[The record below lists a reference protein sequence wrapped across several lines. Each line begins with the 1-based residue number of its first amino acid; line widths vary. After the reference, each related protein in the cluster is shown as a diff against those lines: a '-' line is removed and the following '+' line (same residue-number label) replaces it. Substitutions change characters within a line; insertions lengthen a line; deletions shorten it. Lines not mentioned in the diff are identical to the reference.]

1 MNDDA
6 KTLHE
11 LVLQKQELI
20 KKLEWQNAELVRQ
33 NNLLRKKI
41 YGSTSEAM
49 PLPEGPSSQLDLFGS
64 EQAEATAQ
72 EKAEEAREPAR
83 PRRRGP
89 RRPLPKSLPRKE
101 IVIDVLEAEAS
112 CTCGRERVCIGED
125 TTERLCYIPAKLYV
139 ERIIR
144 RRFACKTCKDSVVQ
158 APIPPHILPRSGAG
172 VSLLVHLIV
181 GKYMDHLP
189 LCRMEGIF
197 ARNGIDI
204 DRGLMCDWL
213 MKVSEKLLPLV
224 VLMGR
229 RLANCYILG
238 ADETPIKMQG
248 TKGKGGLKNSYVW
261 VYNGDDQAPFTV
273 YDFQQTRG
281 RDGPAD
287 MLRNFEQVLQTD
299 GYSVYQSLEKSADY
313 RFRRAGCMAHVRRKF
328 VEAYEGG
335 DTRAGDAIV
344 LFQRLYA
351 VEKQARDLSDDA
363 RKALR
368 LEHARPIL
376 EEFHA
381 WLLGQLEV
389 LPGSA
394 LGKAIGYALD
404 NWKEVNVY
412 LEDGRIPIDN
422 NAVERAIR
430 PIALGRKNWLFVGS
444 PRGGQAAAIFLSLL
458 TSAARHG
465 HNPNVYLTDLLERLP
480 TTAEQ
485 DLPQLLPDAWAPAA
499 K

>member
-1 MNDDA
+1 MNDDS
-6 KTLHE
+6 KSLQE
-11 LVLQKQELI
+11 LVLQQQELI
-20 KKLEWQNAELVRQ
+20 KKLEWQNAELLQ
-33 NNLLRKKI
+33 QINLLRKKI

-49 PLPEGPSSQLDLFGS
+49 PLPEGPSSQLDLFG
-64 EQAEATAQ
+64 EDQPEATAE

-83 PRRRGP
+83 PRRRGS
-89 RRPLPKSLPRKE
+89 RRPLPKELPRKE
-101 IVIDVLEAEAS
+101 IMIDILEDEAT

-125 TTERLCYIPAKLYV
+125 RSERLCYIPGRLLV
-139 ERIIR
+139 EVTVR

-158 APIPPHILPRSGAG
+158 APLPPHILPRAGAG

-213 MKVSEKLLPLV
+213 MKVSERLLPLV
-224 VLMGR
+224 ILMTRRLMGCH
-229 RLANCYILG
+229 LLG
-238 ADETPIKMQG
+238 VDETPIKMQG
-248 TKGKGGLKNSYVW
+248 RKGRSGLKKCYVW
-261 VYNGDDQAPFTV
+261 VYNGDEQAPFTV

-287 MLRNFEQVLQTD
+287 ILRGFGQVLQSD
-299 GYSVYQSLEKSADY
+299 GYSVYQSLEKSDDY
-313 RFRRAGCMAHVRRKF
+313 SFRRAGCMAHVRRKF
-328 VEAYEGG
+328 VEALDGG
-335 DTRAGDAIV
+335 DVRAKDAITF
-344 LFQRLYA
+344 FQQLYA
-351 VEKQARDLSDDA
+351 VEKQASDLSVDA
-363 RKALR
+363 RR
-368 LEHARPIL
+368 DQRQEHAAPVIAA
-376 EEFHA
+376 FHA
-381 WLLGQLEV
+381 WLLGHV
-389 LPGSA
+389 SALPKSP

-404 NWKEVNVY
+404 NWKEVTVY

-458 TSAARHG
+458 NSATRHG

-485 DLPQLLPDAWAPAA
+485 DLPKLLPDAWTPAA